1 MTNVCLV
8 LGIIVALLAG
18 CQSAQISDTPA
29 VELNAQGVPGDV
41 TAIAPPV
48 GLNLTAAVGYEADA
62 ETLTKIKDSIDAF
75 STLLWEKTYGNVY
88 VKSVQLKNNSQ
99 DGYIHFENLEKLGG
113 HAQFGGPFTVN
124 TNLLDLDIKSGKP
137 GVGVRVLAAGILH
150 EFGHSMLRLQDEYG
164 TTRECIMHP
173 QSRTKDFCPACK
185 EELQNRFKL
194 WRLPAESEKADWL
207 KTHPCP
213 KAAISYSTP

>member
-8 LGIIVALLAG
+8 LSIIVVLLSA
-18 CQSAQISDTPA
+18 CQSTQVSSAPA
-29 VELNAQGVPGDV
+29 VELTAQGVPGDV
-41 TAIAPPV
+41 TAIAAPV

-62 ETLTKIKDSIDAF
+62 ETLAKIRDSIDAF
-75 STLLWEKTYGNVY
+75 SVLLWEKTCGNMY

-99 DGYIHFENLEKLGG
+99 DGYMHFEKLEKLGG

-124 TNLLDLDIKSGKP
+124 TNLLDLDVKSGKP
-137 GVGVRVLAAGILH
+137 GVGVRVLAAGIMH

-173 QSRTKDFCPACK
+173 QSRTKDFCQACK
-185 EELQNRFKL
+185 EELLNRFKL
-194 WRLPAESEKADWL
+194 WRFPAEPEKADWL

-213 KAAISYSTP
+213 KAVIS